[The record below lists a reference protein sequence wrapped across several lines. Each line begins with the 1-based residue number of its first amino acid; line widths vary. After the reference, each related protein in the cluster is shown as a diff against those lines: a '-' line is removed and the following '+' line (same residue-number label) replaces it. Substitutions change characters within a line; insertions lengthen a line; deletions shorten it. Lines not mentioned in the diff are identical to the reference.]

1 VLARFDFAYD
11 KEAAQGVASLGMDP
25 SKLLSVIDA
34 NEAAIEEA
42 GVVLHSYTAPGNGH
56 RILEWPRFYELEVN
70 GKRLVDWVTR
80 LIEHKPVED
89 VHCQKCR
96 VG

>member
-1 VLARFDFAYD
+1 MLARFDFAYD
-11 KEAAQGVASLGMDP
+11 AEAAEEAELFGLDP
-25 SKLLSVIDA
+25 SDLLASIDA

-42 GVVLHSYTAPGNGH
+42 GVVLHSYTAPGDGH

-70 GKRLVDWVTR
+70 GERLADWVTS
-80 LIEHKPVED
+80 LIEGEPVDD